1 MSDELP
7 VTGTAGP
14 VVTTSQEPT
23 PVAGSVTPAVKVLDA
38 EALQALV
45 AELEKRL
52 SNKSQEAD
60 RLHKRV
66 TAIEDA
72 EKTEAQK
79 LKERAEKAEREAEV
93 LRQSILRQEIAA
105 KVGLPAVFA
114 NRVLGVTPEEME
126 ADAKVL
132 LAGLPKPAAPK
143 VGATNPTD
151 GRPQAETDA
160 QRRNRLGLR

>member
-1 MSDELP
+1 MPDEKP
-7 VTGTAGP
+7 VMGTAGGSAMP
-14 VVTTSQEPT
+14 PQTPT
-23 PVAGSVTPAVKVLDA
+23 PEAGSVTPAVKVLDA

-52 SNKSQEAD
+52 SNKTQEAD

-79 LKERAEKAEREAEV
+79 LKDRAEKAEREAEV

-114 NRVLGVTPEEME
+114 NRILGVTPEEME
-126 ADAKVL
+126 TDARAM
-132 LAGLPKPAAPK
+132 LASLPKQVAPH
-143 VGATNPTD
+143 VGPTNPTD